1 MGLLLLLIPI
11 IAAPL
16 FFLLKNRQ
24 LIYRLSL
31 VVSASLTVISLIL
44 TKEVIAAS
52 YIQYAVLGGF
62 FYLDSLSIIVL
73 DIITII
79 GLVASIYSIG
89 YLEED
94 LGRGKISEDQIR
106 TYYLLM
112 YVFIFTMILAATVKN
127 MGIMWVAIEATTL
140 ASVFLVGFYST
151 KESLEAAW
159 KYLIICSVGIA
170 IAFLG
175 IIFLHLSSLD
185 VLTDAQFLDWV
196 ALSEHAKALKT
207 PALRLAFLF
216 IAIGFGTKA
225 GLAPMHTWLPGAHSQ
240 APSPISALLSG
251 VLLNGAMYGI
261 IRTVTIVNKN
271 LNSSQFTGQ
280 FLIAIGLLSVGIA
293 AVIIL
298 TQKEYKSLLA
308 YSSIE
313 HMGIIALAIGLFTP
327 QAVFG
332 GLFHMINHSFTKS
345 MLFFAT
351 GSILHRFGTNKI
363 DKVKGVLKVLPVTGT
378 AFYLGLFAIAGV
390 PPFSIFASELG
401 IIVSIFVD
409 GRFIIGSAFILLLAV
424 IFTGIALNLFKM
436 FYSDGPEPEGEPLK
450 INPAGTVAIMLLLL
464 VIFTT
469 GFYMPEGLRSLIYN
483 AQMIIMGVK

>member
-1 MGLLLLLIPI
+1 MGLILLIIPI
-11 IAAPL
+11 IAALL

-24 LIYRLSL
+24 LVYRLSL
-31 VVSASLTVISLIL
+31 VSSLMLTIISFIL
-44 TKEVIAAS
+44 TKEVIAEG

-73 DIITII
+73 DIIVVISLI
-79 GLVASIYSIG
+79 AGVYSTG

-94 LGRGKISEDQIR
+94 LRQGKISEDNIR

-112 YVFIFTMILAATVKN
+112 YVFIFTMILAVTVKN

-140 ASVFLVGFYST
+140 ASVFLVGFYNT
-151 KESLEAAW
+151 RESLEASW

-185 VLTDAQFLDWV
+185 VLADAQFLDWV

-207 PALRLAFLF
+207 PVLRLAFLF

-271 LNSSQFTGQ
+271 LGGSQFTGQ
-280 FLIAIGLLSVGIA
+280 FLIAVGLLSIGIA

-298 TQKEYKSLLA
+298 TQREYKSLLA

-327 QAVFG
+327 QAIFG
-332 GLFHMINHSFTKS
+332 ALFHMINHSFTKS

-351 GSILHRFGTNKI
+351 GNILQQFGTSKI
-363 DKVKGVLKVLPVTGT
+363 DRIRGVLKVLPVSGT
-378 AFYLGLFAIAGV
+378 AFYLGLFAIAGI
-390 PPFSIFASELG
+390 PPFSIFASEVG
-401 IIVSIFVD
+401 IIVSIFAENRFVV
-409 GRFIIGSAFILLLAV
+409 GSIFIILLSI
-424 IFTGIALNLFKM
+424 IFAGIALNLFKM
-436 FYSDGPEPEGEPLK
+436 FYGDNQELGKKPLK
-450 INPAGTVAIMLLLL
+450 INISGTVSIVFLL
-464 VIFTT
+464 VIIFVT
-469 GFYMPEGLRSLIYN
+469 GFYMPNGLKSLIYN
-483 AQMIIMGVK
+483 AQMIIMGVR